1 MAICVKLLSKY
12 IKRIINCGLVSFVDE
27 VELEQKIKIEL
38 SYTQAK
44 RLLYSLDEIILE
56 DVSEIEKIVKKAVR
70 EHEQNNTEGR

>member
-56 DVSEIEKIVKKAVR
+56 DVSEIEAIVKKAVR

>member
-56 DVSEIEKIVKKAVR
+56 DVSEIEK
-70 EHEQNNTEGR
+70 